1 MNRLLPNRWKIFEE
15 ISNHQLNDLYNR
27 SFALLY
33 PSTYEGFG
41 IPILEAMKAGCPFI
55 ALKAS
60 AIPEVAGNAG
70 VLMKELSLHEFSMA
84 LNKIKKHR
92 EALIQQGVLQSQ
104 KFSWDQCFSET
115 LKVYKGLLNQ

>member
-15 ISNHQLNDLYNR
+15 ISTGQLNDLYNR

-33 PSTYEGFG
+33 PSSYEGFG

-84 LNKIKKHR
+84 LNKIK
-92 EALIQQGVLQSQ
+92 
-104 KFSWDQCFSET
+104 
-115 LKVYKGLLNQ
+115 